1 MELYFI
7 DEHRPYL
14 ISYKV
19 VEATAD
25 GHKILAHNASV
36 RMLEIMTA
44 AYPGCV
50 HEMSESE
57 YIQQFASRLIASRQP

>member
-14 ISYKV
+14 ISYRV

-25 GHKILAHNASV
+25 SHKILAHNASV
-36 RMLEIMTA
+36 RMLEIMCA
-44 AYPGCV
+44 AHPGCV
-50 HEMSESE
+50 HEMTEAA
-57 YIQQFASRLIASRQP
+57 YFQKFASLLLSRRP